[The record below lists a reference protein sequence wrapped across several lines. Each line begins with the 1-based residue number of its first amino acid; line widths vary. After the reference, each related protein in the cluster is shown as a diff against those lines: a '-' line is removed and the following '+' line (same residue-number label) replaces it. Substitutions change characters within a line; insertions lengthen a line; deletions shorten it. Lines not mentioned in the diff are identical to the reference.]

1 MKPLKTVLAGVAFGM
16 LLAATQGFAQTPPPT
31 QPPTTQPPAT
41 TQPPQTPPAKPPQ
54 TTPPA
59 TVQPPVPAKPA
70 APAPFPEGAKVGF
83 VSIQFVA
90 SNSAEGKAAT
100 ARIEELRK
108 KKTAELA
115 EKNKALEAA
124 NKKLTDGRSVM
135 SAQAIGQMEKDI
147 EKMNRDLQ
155 YSTDE
160 AQREVQ
166 DLTETLQNE
175 FQQKMFPLIEQ
186 VRAEK
191 GLHMIFAIPEAGIV
205 AADPGLD
212 LSNEVVKRFDAQKGT
227 APKK

>member
-1 MKPLKTVLAGVAFGM
+1 MKPLKTVLATAVFVLM
-16 LLAATQGFAQTPPPT
+16 LTATQGFAQGTQPPPT
-31 QPPTTQPPAT
+31 QPPATQPPAT
-41 TQPPQTPPAKPPQ
+41 Q
-54 TTPPA
+54 PPA
-59 TVQPPVPAKPA
+59 TAQPPAPAKPA
-70 APAPFPEGAKVGF
+70 APVPFPEGSKVGY

-90 SNSAEGKAAT
+90 SNSVEGKAAT
-100 ARIEELRK
+100 ARIDELRK

-135 SAQAIGQMEKDI
+135 NASAIAQMEKEID
-147 EKMNRDLQ
+147 KMNRDLQ
-155 YSTDE
+155 FSTQE
-160 AQREVQ
+160 AQTEVNE
-166 DLTETLQNE
+166 LTEQLQSD
-175 FQQKMFPLIEQ
+175 FQQRMFPIIEQ

-212 LSNEVVKRFDAQKGT
+212 LSNEVVKRFDAAKTT